1 MTTTVSI
8 ALNQL
13 TFGDL
18 YDFVDL
24 ARRAGVSRETE
35 VDQEFDDDG
44 ESGPHNLSV
53 SLADLGAVRTPDFSG
68 IDREHFVAVLDAVLD
83 TDGDARGALDE
94 IKLLRDRLI

>member
-8 ALNQL
+8 SLNQL

-24 ARRAGVSRETE
+24 ARRAGVARETA
-35 VDQEFDDDG
+35 VDQEYDDDG
-44 ESGPHNLSV
+44 QSGPYTLQV
-53 SLADLGAVRTPDFSG
+53 SLADLGAVRTFDFSG
-68 IDREHFVAVLDAVLD
+68 IDREHFVEVLDAVLS